1 MNITGSERRAQL
13 IQWAENVRDAIRADD
28 AGAAAAIDQAIAQF
42 REGRF
47 LVTILGKAKRG
58 KSTLVNAL
66 LGRRDDAL
74 APIDKLPAS
83 NVISRFVRSD
93 TPFARVHYRSV
104 DSTAAGE
111 TIPLERI
118 RGYVTEEGN
127 PGNDKNVE
135 TVEIGG
141 PFENFDPDLV
151 LVDTPGAGSVHRYH
165 DELLQAF
172 IPRSDAVLFLV
183 TANMP
188 IDQDELDLLQK
199 VKGADIVKILFVVN
213 KVDASSDSDIAD
225 AVTHNRRCLA
235 QAGIAVDEIHRLSA
249 KSAHRGETESSGL
262 NRLAEGLRRTI
273 AAGKGAVLEQRFIRR
288 TIDAATPILRA
299 RACELSLAEAEPE
312 ELRRRQEEFAAAR
325 GRLAEREARLPPA
338 FLRRW
343 NGALDEF
350 QANVIVARESTKAA
364 AADLVRNASLMSVS
378 RLTRDLPCL
387 LQQTIDAALAAPA
400 EKLECELQAACR
412 ELEAGYESW
421 STELMAMSA
430 GARGDAT
437 MLVGTAAAG
446 AALAAGFGIVSAGQ
460 AAAAAA
466 VTYVTT
472 PTIVGGLLQSLIGTS
487 AGFVTST
494 AVPVAAPAW
503 VAMAAPLGWTVAG
516 IGSLAI
522 PFAWALAKS
531 KQKGRLETDA
541 VAQVETVFRFITDE
555 RIPQLRRTAEA
566 YLDEYRGRSRAEESR
581 LADVFRRAK
590 QPLDAAVL
598 AVRRQDCE
606 RLQGLLAGPMR
617 LTDCSADEGAR
628 G

>member
-13 IQWAENVRDAIRADD
+13 IEWAENVRDAIRADD

-66 LGRRDDAL
+66 LGRRDDSL

-83 NVISRFVRSD
+83 NVISRFMRSD

-111 TIPLERI
+111 TISLERI
-118 RGYVTEEGN
+118 RDYVTEEGN

-172 IPRSDAVLFLV
+172 IPRSDAVVFLV

-188 IDQDELDLLQK
+188 IDQDELELLKK
-199 VKGADIVKILFVVN
+199 VKAADIAKILFVVN
-213 KVDASSDSDIAD
+213 KVDASSEADIVD

-235 QAGIAVDEIHRLSA
+235 QVGIAVDEIHRLSA
-249 KSAHRGETESSGL
+249 KSAHRGDTESSGL
-262 NRLAEGLRRTI
+262 NRLAEALRQTI
-273 AAGKGAVLEQRFIRR
+273 AAGKGAIIEQRFIRR
-288 TIDAATPILRA
+288 AIDAATPIFRA

-325 GRLAEREARLPPA
+325 GRLAERETRLPQT

-378 RLTRDLPCL
+378 RLTRDLPSL
-387 LQQTIDAALAAPA
+387 LQQSIDAALATPA

-437 MLVGTAAAG
+437 MLVGTAAA
-446 AALAAGFGIVSAGQ
+446 LAAGFGIVSAGQ
-460 AAAAAA
+460 AAVAAA
-466 VTYVTT
+466 VTYITT

-487 AGFVTST
+487 AGFITST

-541 VAQVETVFRFITDE
+541 VAQVATVFGFIIDE

-566 YLDEYRGRSRAEESR
+566 YLDEYRGRSRTEESR
-581 LADVFRRAK
+581 LEEVFRRAK
-590 QPLDAAVL
+590 QPLDAAL
-598 AVRRQDCE
+598 IAVRRQECE
-606 RLQGLLAGPMR
+606 RLQGLLAGPLR
-617 LTDCSADEGAR
+617 LTDGSVNGGAR